1 MSGEPLLEIKNVSK
15 KFGETT
21 ALKNV
26 SMYVRSGEII
36 GLVGENG
43 AGKSTLLKIITG
55 VLPPTGGTMTL
66 AGKTYEPSN
75 SLEANHR
82 GIGMVFQEQSLIA
95 NLTVGQ
101 NIFLGNERAFTKCG
115 LINYREMNAAA
126 GEVLSRMGL
135 SNIRPETYVR
145 ELSFAGRQ
153 MVEIAKVVNL
163 ARSSDYEHALILLD
177 EPTSVLGD
185 SDVEALFSQMRLLA
199 GQGHAVLFVSHRL
212 DEVLHVTDRIYAFKD
227 AANAGEFITGET
239 GEQELY
245 QAMVGKSS
253 SGEYYDLA
261 AQREPGEQVV
271 FEAKGVSQF
280 GTLKNISF
288 RLHEGEILGIC
299 GVIGS
304 GKEELCNALCGDT
317 GISSGEVLVHEKP
330 VNYRDPSRA
339 RQDGI
344 LMIPQ
349 ERNKEGVFGILGIAE
364 NIAASNLESFRRYGL
379 LSQRSMVKS
388 AADWIGRLRI
398 RASGPRAAMNQ
409 LSGGNAQK
417 VVFARML
424 SSNCQIILL
433 NHPTRGVDVGA
444 KVEIYQLI
452 RRMAKE
458 GKSIL
463 LLGDTLDECIGL
475 ANRILV
481 MKDGMITKELEAPA
495 SGKPENYE
503 IIKYMM

>member
-21 ALKNV
+21 ALNHV
-26 SMYVRSGEII
+26 SMHVQSGEII

-55 VLPPTGGTMTL
+55 VQPPTEGTMTF
-66 AGKTYEPSN
+66 AGKTYEPS
-75 SLEANHR
+75 SSMEANR
-82 GIGMVFQEQSLIA
+82 MGIGMVFQEQSLIA

-101 NIFLGNERAFTKCG
+101 NIFLGNERPFTRCG
-115 LINYREMNAAA
+115 LINYRNMNTAA

-135 SNIRPETYVR
+135 AHIRPETYVR
-145 ELSFAGRQ
+145 ELAFAQRQ
-153 MVEIAKVVNL
+153 MVEIDKVVDL
-163 ARSSDYEHALILLD
+163 ARSSDCEHALILLD

-185 SDVEALFSQMRLLA
+185 SDVEALFAQMKLLA

-212 DEVLHVTDRIYAFKD
+212 DEVLRITDRIYAFKD
-227 AANAGEFITGET
+227 AANAGEFVTEKT

-245 QAMVGKSS
+245 QAMVGTSS
-253 SGEYYDLA
+253 SGEYYDLS
-261 AQREPGEQVV
+261 AQREPGEKVV
-271 FEAKGVSQF
+271 LEVKEAGQF
-280 GTLKNISF
+280 GTFKDVSF
-288 RLHEGEILGIC
+288 QLHEGEILGIC

-317 GISSGEVLVHEKP
+317 EISSGEYLVHSRP
-330 VNYRDPSRA
+330 VTYQNPSQA
-339 RQDGI
+339 RTDGI

-349 ERNKEGVFGILGIAE
+349 ERNKEGVFGILGIAD
-364 NIAASNLESFRRYGL
+364 NISASNLESFRSHGL
-379 LSQRSMVKS
+379 LSQKRMVKS
-388 AADWIGRLRI
+388 AEGWIKTLRI
-398 RASGPRAAMNQ
+398 RTSGPKAAMNQ

-417 VVFARML
+417 VVFAKML
-424 SSNCQIILL
+424 SSRCQIILL

-452 RRMAKE
+452 RQMARE